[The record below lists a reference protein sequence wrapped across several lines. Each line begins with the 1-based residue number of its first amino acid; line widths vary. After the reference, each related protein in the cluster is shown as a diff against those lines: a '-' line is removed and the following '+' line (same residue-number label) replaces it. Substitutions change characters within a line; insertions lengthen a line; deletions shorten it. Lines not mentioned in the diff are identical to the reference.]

1 MSGSFFA
8 HFKLPGGVRR
18 RAGFLLPLLLLALV
32 LAACG
37 GATGSNTANYSTAS
51 QSGNNQ
57 AGGGQPAAT
66 PGTGGGSAGPPTL
79 PNGTPVSTYLIRTLS
94 VSLVVNN
101 PLDVEHLITRDILSL
116 DPLAQGA
123 GEQINQQSDG
133 TYKVAVTFAISSPKY
148 ATVKDYLGTFSAT
161 NPTYKG
167 KLISENE
174 TVQNVTSQYVD
185 LQSRLKN
192 LQVEQ
197 QRLLQL
203 MSQAQNLSD
212 TLTLQDKLTDVE
224 GQIEQIEG
232 QINDLAGQ
240 TAYSMIT
247 VNLSS
252 TTPPLPPPPAPPKQ
266 WSPGDIFS
274 SAVSVMIAILQV
286 VIDILIWVG
295 VFAVFWL
302 PILAGVYVWRRLRQR
317 LVKPGTS
324 GLSTP

>member
-18 RAGFLLPLLLLALV
+18 RAGFLLPLLLFALV

-37 GATGSNTANYSTAS
+37 GSSASSNSGTFSTT
-51 QSGNNQ
+51 SGAPGN
-57 AGGGQPAAT
+57 QPAAT
-66 PGTGGGSAGPPTL
+66 PGTGSGATTGPPTL

-94 VSLVVNN
+94 VALVVNN
-101 PLDVEHLITRDILSL
+101 PLDVEQLINHDMLSL

-133 TYKVAVTFAISSPKY
+133 TYKVSVTFAVSSAKY
-148 ATVKDYLGTFSAT
+148 EKVKTYLGGFSKDNQ
-161 NPTYKG
+161 NPIYQG
-167 KLISENE
+167 ELVSESE

-185 LQSRLKN
+185 VQSRLKN

-240 TAYSMIT
+240 TAYSMVT

-252 TTPPLPPPPAPPKQ
+252 TPPLLPSPPARPKQ

-274 SAVSVMIAILQV
+274 AAVSVMIAILQI
-286 VIDILIWVG
+286 VIDILIWVA

-317 LVKPGTS
+317 SVKPGTS
-324 GLSTP
+324 GLSIP

>member
-18 RAGFLLPLLLLALV
+18 RIGFLLPLLLLACV

-37 GATGSNTANYSTAS
+37 ESASNSAAFSNS
-51 QSGNNQ
+51 NQ
-57 AGGGQPAAT
+57 TTSGQPAAT
-66 PGTGGGSAGPPTL
+66 PGSGGGATAGPPTL
-79 PNGTPVSTYLIRTLS
+79 PNGTPVTNYLIRTLS
-94 VSLVVNN
+94 VSLVVAE
-101 PLDVEHLITRDILSL
+101 PLKVVQQISQDMLNL
-116 DPLAQGA
+116 DPLSQGS
-123 GEQINQQSDG
+123 GEQINQQDDG
-133 TYKVAVTFAISSPKY
+133 TYKVSITFAVSAAKY
-148 ATVKDYLGTFSAT
+148 EQVKTYLGGFSKDNQ
-161 NPTYKG
+161 NPAYVG
-167 KLISENE
+167 ELVSENE
-174 TVQNVTSQYVD
+174 SVQNVTGQYVD

-192 LQVEQ
+192 LQTEQ

-240 TAYSMIT
+240 TAYSMVTI
-247 VNLSS
+247 NLSS
-252 TTPPLPPPPAPPKQ
+252 TPPAPKTTPSTSTQK

-274 SAVSVMIAILQV
+274 AAVSVMVAVLQV
-286 VIDILIWVG
+286 VLDILIWVA

-302 PILAGVYVWRRLRQR
+302 PILAGYYLWRRRQR
-317 LVKPGTS
+317 SVKPGAS
-324 GLSTP
+324 GVGAP